1 MSSEIVAVGHI
12 TVADLQQAFVSGTAP
27 LNPENGQ
34 LWIDSSGSKSVL
46 KVWRNGRWEAQSLD
60 VENLDPDLSETVE
73 SILTSLG
80 SMVDDGQLD
89 FANRS
94 TLVTEIAE
102 IIGSTPSRASG
113 NVYTNSLPD
122 YTVLDSQGVGSFAS
136 VRRTYRDVEGDTSA
150 SEYIALQQAYT
161 ELNSYLS
168 GHSLKPWD
176 VTRANRDRVVT
187 ITDPDLFRERF
198 LEYFLAEL
206 ALSSENE
213 RLAIKRAEEYTD
225 RITDGSSV
233 VDKTEILSGTG
244 IYTDKADD
252 SVVHV
257 EVDGKSYQPTDP
269 NNLFDIEEWFRV
281 PDSEKP
287 VTTGVPYI
295 ELNLE
300 PLTQYTVSTNI
311 PDRNGNYDVFAMPT
325 DQNASSGINGLSE
338 GNSRVVSTIGNGIL
352 KISMRSFS
360 LDKSSGYWIKVEKG
374 STATPFKGY
383 STPTP
388 DYPIEINSLNN
399 VDVVSQKSEGGTI
412 DDIEIGGR
420 NLLTGTKDMSGN
432 ISDAV
437 TSDTYK
443 GFTISR
449 TGSRT
454 SGYVDVARF
463 RTVEEVTEREY
474 TVSFYARAG
483 ENRIIENFFYNP
495 NSTQRVRTSEG
506 QNTSTGGD
514 GRIEFPIT
522 TEWKRYWITWE
533 QHPREE
539 TKVVILGRN
548 NSRHGN
554 SWVEVAGVMM
564 SSGSV
569 PTDWTPAPEDI
580 SEDDNHPLIDKIN
593 LTFSEPL
600 RSRGNVC
607 DRLIR
612 REGVWVVERNIN
624 VVNPEDGTRTI
635 EETYGVLG
643 VPIYEELSQDY
654 QDKLNNLRS
663 FQDSNYVYP
672 LLRNEEGGYY

>member
-1 MSSEIVAVGHI
+1 MRKTLSSEIVAVGHI
-12 TVADLQQAFVSGTAP
+12 TVADLQQAFVSGEPP

-46 KVWRNGRWEAQSLD
+46 KVWRNGRWEVQSLD
-60 VENLDPDLSETVE
+60 VENLDPELSETVE

-80 SMVDDGQLD
+80 SMADDGQLD

-113 NVYTNSLPD
+113 NVYTSSLPD

-150 SEYIALQQAYT
+150 SEYITLQQAYT

-176 VTRANRDRVVT
+176 VTRTNRDRVVT

-233 VDKTEILSGTG
+233 VDKTEILSGTE

-360 LDKSSGYWIKVEKG
+360 LDKSSGYWIKVGKG

-412 DDIEIGGR
+412 DDLGVGGR
-420 NLLTGTKDMSGN
+420 NLLRGSSDFSSLFWNVTQSVVTTSTMNNNLSMAEVTGPYPNGPHTAMNTQGWN
-432 ISDAV
+432 
-437 TSDTYK
+437 
-443 GFTISR
+443 FTI
-449 TGSRT
+449 G
-454 SGYVDVARF
+454 
-463 RTVEEVTEREY
+463 ERY
-474 TVSFYARAG
+474 TVSVYARSDDTGQKLGLTAQYS
-483 ENRIIENFFYNP
+483 NWQP
-495 NSTQRVRTSEG
+495 QDVTSEW
-506 QNTSTGGD
+506 
-514 GRIEFPIT
+514 R
-522 TEWKRYWITWE
+522 RYSWTFVAHSDTLTRFRFEGTPSSSIWITQPKIE
-533 QHPREE
+533 
-539 TKVVILGRN
+539 K
-548 NSRHGN
+548 GN
-554 SWVEVAGVMM
+554 IA
-564 SSGSV
+564 
-569 PTDWTPAPEDI
+569 TDWTPAPEDI

>member
-1 MSSEIVAVGHI
+1 MRKTLSSEIVAVGHI
-12 TVADLQQAFVSGTAP
+12 TVADLQQALVSGTAP

-46 KVWRNGRWEAQSLD
+46 KVWRNGRWEDQVLD
-60 VENLDPDLSETVE
+60 IENLDPDLSETIE

-80 SMVDDGQLD
+80 NMADDGQLD
-89 FANRS
+89 FTNRS

-113 NVYTNSLPD
+113 NVYTSSLPD

-233 VDKTEILSGTG
+233 VDKTEILSGTE
-244 IYTDKADD
+244 IYTEKADD

-374 STATPFKGY
+374 ATATPFKGY

-412 DDIEIGGR
+412 DDLSVGGR
-420 NLLTGTKDMSGN
+420 NLLRN
-432 ISDAV
+432 SDF
-437 TSDTYK
+437 SDGLTYMN
-443 GFTISR
+443 GWNTNRGLVNDDEYGEVLRVRPTNSSNFFSFSSLTEEFYE
-449 TGSRT
+449 G
-454 SGYVDVARF
+454 
-463 RTVEEVTEREY
+463 EEV
-474 TVSFYARAG
+474 VISFYAK
-483 ENRIIENFFYNP
+483 
-495 NSTQRVRTSEG
+495 G
-506 QNTSTGGD
+506 Q
-514 GRIEFPIT
+514 GRISQI
-522 TEWKRYWITWE
+522 R
-533 QHPREE
+533 
-539 TKVVILGRN
+539 LG
-548 NSRHGN
+548 G
-554 SWVEVAGVMM
+554 
-564 SSGSV
+564 SGSNAYSV
-569 PTDWTPAPEDI
+569 TNSNTADIDTNEWRQYSFKTSVIRDSIGTNTQLRMAAYDTDNLLLTRFKVSKSNVKSDWTPAPEDI
-580 SEDDNHPLIDKIN
+580 TEDDNHPLIDKIN

-654 QDKLNNLRS
+654 QDKLNNLKS
-663 FQDSNYVYP
+663 FSNSNYLYT
-672 LLRNEEGGYY
+672 LLPDGQGGYY

>member
-1 MSSEIVAVGHI
+1 MRKTLSSEIVAVGHI

-46 KVWRNGRWEAQSLD
+46 KVWRNGRWEDQALNI
-60 VENLDPDLSETVE
+60 ENLDPDLSETIE

-80 SMVDDGQLD
+80 NMADDGQLD
-89 FANRS
+89 FTNRS

-113 NVYTNSLPD
+113 NVYTSSLPD

-233 VDKTEILSGTG
+233 VDKTEILSGTE
-244 IYTDKADD
+244 IYTEKADD

-374 STATPFKGY
+374 ATATPFKGY

-412 DDIEIGGR
+412 DDLSVGGR
-420 NLLTGTKDMSGN
+420 NYFSPLNFIKNNNAGQSFRYNVGVGGELVILGTDTTNNENYTK
-432 ISDAV
+432 ISDLTPN
-437 TSDTYK
+437 TS
-443 GFTISR
+443 
-449 TGSRT
+449 
-454 SGYVDVARF
+454 YVM
-463 RTVEEVTEREY
+463 
-474 TVSFYARAG
+474 SF
-483 ENRIIENFFYNP
+483 
-495 NSTQRVRTSEG
+495 SEG
-506 QNTSTGGD
+506 MTDRFELRNENGHKAQHKSWNWINNNLYFETGGD
-514 GRIEFPIT
+514 TVSIVGKFFPVN
-522 TEWKRYWITWE
+522 RAY
-533 QHPREE
+533 PRDIFVKLE
-539 TKVVILGRN
+539 K
-548 NSRHGN
+548 GN
-554 SWVEVAGVMM
+554 IA
-564 SSGSV
+564 
-569 PTDWTPAPEDI
+569 TDWSPAPEDI
-580 SEDDNHPLIDKIN
+580 TEDDNHPLIDKIN

-654 QDKLNNLRS
+654 QDKLNNLKS
-663 FQDSNYVYP
+663 FSNSNYLYT
-672 LLRNEEGGYY
+672 LLPDGQGGYY

>member
-1 MSSEIVAVGHI
+1 MRKTLSSEIVAVGHI

-46 KVWRNGRWEAQSLD
+46 KVWRNGRWEDQALNI
-60 VENLDPDLSETVE
+60 ENLDPDLSETIE

-80 SMVDDGQLD
+80 NMADDGQLD
-89 FANRS
+89 FTNRS

-113 NVYTNSLPD
+113 NVYTSSLPD

-233 VDKTEILSGTG
+233 VDKTEILSGTE
-244 IYTDKADD
+244 IYTEKADD

-412 DDIEIGGR
+412 DDLGVGGR
-420 NLLTGTKDMSGN
+420 NLLSLSGGTLRSFTSYNANWEIDGNVISTEIFRSNLNLTLNTG
-432 ISDAV
+432 
-437 TSDTYK
+437 
-443 GFTISR
+443 
-449 TGSRT
+449 
-454 SGYVDVARF
+454 
-463 RTVEEVTEREY
+463 ELTERPETGVEY
-474 TVSFYARAG
+474 TVSGYIKVNEEIPESNIFND
-483 ENRIIENFFYNP
+483 NRIN
-495 NSTQRVRTSEG
+495 TQIG
-506 QNTSTGGD
+506 
-514 GRIEFPIT
+514 
-522 TEWKRYWITWE
+522 
-533 QHPREE
+533 
-539 TKVVILGRN
+539 
-548 NSRHGN
+548 
-554 SWVEVAGVMM
+554 
-564 SSGSV
+564 SGSV
-569 PTDWTPAPEDI
+569 KSFKYNNSTGFFTTTIDNISGWFIHARTSLVAGDILEITKMKVEFGNKATDWTPAPEDI
-580 SEDDNHPLIDKIN
+580 TEDDNHPLIDKIN

-600 RSRGNVC
+600 RSRGHVC